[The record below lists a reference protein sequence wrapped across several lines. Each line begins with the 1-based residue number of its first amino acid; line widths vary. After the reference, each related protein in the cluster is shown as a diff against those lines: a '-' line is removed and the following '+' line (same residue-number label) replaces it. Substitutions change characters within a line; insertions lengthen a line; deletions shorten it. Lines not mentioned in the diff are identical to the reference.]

1 MKKTLIIFISI
12 MMSFTLFGC
21 ANQTDTI
28 GQQNQDTG
36 TTSQTEDITDDS
48 YSSQSDNVKHHNSH
62 SHTSHRNL
70 TLSSLNKSV
79 NALTKRIDNTSP
91 KKNQS

>member
-36 TTSQTEDITDDS
+36 EKTSCIF
-48 YSSQSDNVKHHNSH
+48 K
-62 SHTSHRNL
+62 
-70 TLSSLNKSV
+70 
-79 NALTKRIDNTSP
+79 NA
-91 KKNQS
+91 